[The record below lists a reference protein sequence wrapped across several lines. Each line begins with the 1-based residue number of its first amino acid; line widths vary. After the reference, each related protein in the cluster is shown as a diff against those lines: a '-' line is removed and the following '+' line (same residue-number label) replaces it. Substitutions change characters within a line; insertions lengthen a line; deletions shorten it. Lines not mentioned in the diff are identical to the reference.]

1 MQCVDTLGPTNNSMV
16 LGRKGSGCL
25 CTGARNVM
33 WCCGVGIFFRAK
45 RCSAL
50 QSCYKMISI
59 QTPLYIYSKTKH
71 PNETLLSTRF
81 DVDKAPFP
89 CMVCVMLMVE
99 LACEY
104 TSYLHHK
111 RGGTCR
117 NVSHGWK
124 LGYIKHPFT
133 RPH

>member
-1 MQCVDTLGPTNNSMV
+1 
-16 LGRKGSGCL
+16 
-25 CTGARNVM
+25 M
-33 WCCGVGIFFRAK
+33 WCCGEGIFSGPNDAPHCRAAIK
-45 RCSAL
+45 LS
-50 QSCYKMISI
+50 
-59 QTPLYIYSKTKH
+59 TYIPTYIHILKPYTT
-71 PNETLLSTRF
+71 NETLLSTRF
-81 DVDKAPFP
+81 DDDKAPFP